1 MNAIQQPRPPLESK
15 PRRQAQATP
24 RPKRHL
30 RQRSHQVLGLEATV
44 KIGVN
49 VAISVAAISALVQL
63 LPYHWLQ
70 QERLREIRTE
80 EMQMQERVSQLQAE
94 FSRNFDPREAKNL
107 MQEQSHRH
115 DPNQRKLVLMNPSA
129 GGPSETT
136 SSP

>member
-1 MNAIQQPRPPLESK
+1 MNAIQQSRPPLESK
-15 PRRQAQATP
+15 PPRRQVTP

-30 RQRSHQVLGLEATV
+30 RQRSQQLLGLETTI

-49 VAISVAAISALVQL
+49 VAISAAAISALVQL

-80 EMQMQERVSQLQAE
+80 EMQMQERVNQLQGE
-94 FSRNFDPREAKNL
+94 FSRNFDPRETKNL
-107 MQEQSHRH
+107 MQEQSHRY
-115 DPNQRKLVLMNPSA
+115 DPNQRKLVLMNPSV
-129 GGPSETT
+129 GDPSETN